1 MSFNVLA
8 IVGLTLALVACVSSE
23 QRINQHVATDHQTCA
38 SQAPP
43 GSAGYETC
51 REQLIVG
58 RRKEAE
64 KRSPG
69 PEESLGSIR

>member
-1 MSFNVLA
+1 MSFNILA
-8 IVGLTLALVACVSSE
+8 IVGLTLALVACVASE
-23 QRINQHVATDHQTCA
+23 QRINQHVAEDHQTCA
-38 SQAPP
+38 SQAQP
-43 GSAGYETC
+43 GTAGYETC

>member
-1 MSFNVLA
+1 MNIVA
-8 IVGLTLALVACVSSE
+8 IAGLTLALTACVSSE
-23 QRINQHVATDHQTCA
+23 QRINRHVAADHQTCA
-38 SQAPP
+38 SQAQP

-51 REQLIVG
+51 REQLIIV